1 MAPVPRPFKYACAFN
16 LLQMGRSFDKHT
28 SGMLRAL
35 AGRLRMDDDHSDI
48 TAELRGVL
56 SGGEPRNS
64 ALNGTKALL
73 LAVLEDGIRSYLS
86 PIHDVRVEAEYWI
99 SSRRARSPFC
109 FVVICETLGLEP
121 SAVRRAIERLR
132 AQNVNPARAIGRTRP
147 NVRRAHRITR
157 RQAG

>member
-1 MAPVPRPFKYACAFN
+1 MPDDP
-16 LLQMGRSFDKHT
+16 SF
-28 SGMLRAL
+28 L
-35 AGRLRMDDDHSDI
+35 SD
-48 TAELRGVL
+48 ELRGVL
-56 SGGEPRNS
+56 SGGEPRHS

-86 PIHDVRVEAEYWI
+86 PIEEIRAEAEYWV

-109 FVVICETLGLEP
+109 FVVICETFGLEP

-132 AQNVNPARAIGRTRP
+132 AQRVDPARAIGRTRP
-147 NVRRAHRITR
+147 NVRRSHRVTQ